1 VAIRS
6 ENYISLCARL
16 MELSCTRMCD
26 GGGWGTK
33 DHKIL
38 VDTLDALN
46 DRIREIKGEQPMSMN
61 VSHILTLLDQT
72 RAEVEAL
79 GQATDI
85 PKPTGL
91 GAMVLEVAR
100 EEIGNGEEGGNNAGP
115 HVARYKRR
123 SLGLDD
129 DKDQGSWCA
138 SFLSWC
144 IEEACGRMGIAMPI
158 RPSHGA
164 KQLGKRIAAAG
175 SKVEVPMPGDVV
187 VWDRGKL
194 KPGGKPSWMGH
205 VGIVERVELGAGTS
219 TPSILHT
226 IEGNVGAFPSV
237 VRRFAHDLSRQ
248 DRIELFAAF
257 PDGVED
263 LST

>member
-1 VAIRS
+1 MTDADKHRAALEAVLSITM
-6 ENYISLCARL
+6 ESL
-16 MELSCTRMCD
+16 
-26 GGGWGTK
+26 GF
-33 DHKIL
+33 
-38 VDTLDALN
+38 
-46 DRIREIKGEQPMSMN
+46 KGEQPMSMN

-79 GQATDI
+79 GQATGI

-237 VRRFAHDLSRQ
+237 VRRFAHDLSRE

-257 PDGVED
+257 PDGAED
-263 LST
+263 LSA